1 MSITP
6 LLCAFIRNLC
16 DTDIL
21 SKSDP
26 LVVVFEKTHDNSWRE
41 LGRTEVIQNTLN
53 PDFVKKIV
61 IEGDCFVMESDET
74 FKVSLRFLIVVF
86 DDPA

>member
-1 MSITP
+1 MQVMSITP

-26 LVVVFEKTHDNSWRE
+26 PVVVVFEKTHDNSWRE

-61 IEGDCFVMESDET
+61 IEYHFEEQQRLNFAVY
-74 FKVSLRFLIVVF
+74 VF
-86 DDPA
+86 DEFN